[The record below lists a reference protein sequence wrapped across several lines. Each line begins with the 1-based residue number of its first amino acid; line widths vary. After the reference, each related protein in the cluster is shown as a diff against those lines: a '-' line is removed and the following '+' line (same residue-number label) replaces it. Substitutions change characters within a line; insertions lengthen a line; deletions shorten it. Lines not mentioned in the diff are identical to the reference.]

1 MTLYEID
8 SAIMA
13 CIDAET
19 GEIVDPDKLEAL
31 QMERERKIENVAL
44 WVKNLKA
51 LTSAIKA
58 EKDALAER
66 EAIHKAK
73 IESLSKW
80 LVGVL
85 DGAKFETPKVKISF
99 RNSEAVEITDESE
112 IPAEYMRE
120 KVQTAPDK
128 TAIKEALKSN
138 FNVPG
143 AILVQ
148 NKNIQIK

>member
-1 MTLYEID
+1 LTLYEID

-19 GEIVDPDKLEAL
+19 GEIVDPAKLEAL

-51 LTSAIKA
+51 ITSAIKA

-66 EAIHKAK
+66 EANHKAK

-80 LVGVL
+80 LLGTL

-99 RNSEAVEITDESE
+99 RNSEAVEITDESA
-112 IPAEYMRE
+112 IPAEYIRE
-120 KVQTAPDK
+120 KVETAPDK
-128 TAIKEALKSN
+128 AAIKEALKSN
-138 FNVPG
+138 FQIPG

>member
-19 GEIVDPDKLEAL
+19 GEIVDPAKLEAL

-80 LVGVL
+80 LVGAL

-99 RNSEAVEITDESE
+99 RNSEAVEITDASA
-112 IPAEYMRE
+112 IPAEYIRE
-120 KVQTAPDK
+120 KVETAPDK

-138 FNVPG
+138 FQIPG

>member
-19 GEIVDPDKLEAL
+19 GEIIDPAKLEAL
-31 QMERERKIENVAL
+31 QMQRETKIENVAL

-66 EAIHKAK
+66 EANHKAK

-80 LVGVL
+80 LVGAL
-85 DGAKFETPKVKISF
+85 NGARFETPKVTISF

>member
-8 SAIMA
+8 SAIMD

-19 GEIVDPDKLEAL
+19 GEIIDPAKLEAL
-31 QMERERKIENVAL
+31 QMERESKIENVAL

-80 LVGVL
+80 LVGAL
-85 DGAKFETPKVKISF
+85 DGTKFETPKVKISF
-99 RNSEAVEITDESE
+99 RNSEAVEIVNESD

-128 TAIKEALKSN
+128 TAIKEALKNN
-138 FNVPG
+138 FQIPG

>member
-19 GEIVDPDKLEAL
+19 GEIIDPEKLESL
-31 QMERERKIENVAL
+31 QMARESKIENVAL

-66 EAIHKAK
+66 EANYKAK

-80 LVGVL
+80 LVGAL
-85 DGAKFETPKVKISF
+85 DGTKFETPKVMISF
-99 RNSEAVEITDESE
+99 RNSEAVEIVNESD

-128 TAIKEALKSN
+128 TAIKEALKNN
-138 FNVPG
+138 FQIPG

>member
-19 GEIVDPDKLEAL
+19 GEIIDPEKLESL
-31 QMERERKIENVAL
+31 QMARESKIENVAL

-66 EAIHKAK
+66 EANNKAK

-80 LVGVL
+80 LVDALG
-85 DGAKFETPKVKISF
+85 GMKFETPKVSISF
-99 RNSEAVEITDESE
+99 RNSESVEIVDESA
-112 IPAEYMRE
+112 IPPEYIRE
-120 KVQTAPDK
+120 RVQTAPDK
-128 TAIKEALKSN
+128 AAIKEALKSN
-138 FNVPG
+138 FQIPG
-143 AILVQ
+143 AMLVQ

>member
-13 CIDAET
+13 CIDSET
-19 GEIVDPDKLEAL
+19 GEIIDPAKLEAL
-31 QMERERKIENVAL
+31 QMQRERKIENVAL

-80 LVGVL
+80 LLGAL
-85 DGAKFETPKVKISF
+85 DGAKFETPKVSISF
-99 RNSEAVEITDESE
+99 RNSEAVEITDESA
-112 IPAEYMRE
+112 IPTEYIRE

-128 TAIKEALKSN
+128 AAIKEALKSN
-138 FNVPG
+138 FQIPG
-143 AILVQ
+143 AMLVQ

>member
-8 SAIMA
+8 SAIMD

-19 GEIVDPDKLEAL
+19 GEIIDPAKLEAL
-31 QMERERKIENVAL
+31 QMQRESKIENVAL

-80 LVGVL
+80 LVGAL
-85 DGAKFETPKVKISF
+85 NGAKFETPKVTISF

-138 FNVPG
+138 FHVPG

>member
-19 GEIVDPDKLEAL
+19 GEIIDPAKLEAL
-31 QMERERKIENVAL
+31 QMQRESKIENVAL

-66 EAIHKAK
+66 EANHKAK

-80 LVGVL
+80 LLGAL

-99 RNSEAVEITDESE
+99 RNSEAVEITDASA
-112 IPAEYMRE
+112 IPPEYIRE
-120 KVQTAPDK
+120 KVETAPDK
-128 TAIKEALKSN
+128 AAIKEALKSN
-138 FNVPG
+138 FQIPG

>member
-13 CIDAET
+13 CIDSET
-19 GEIVDPDKLEAL
+19 GEIVDPAKLEAL

-80 LVGVL
+80 LGEAL
-85 DGAKFETPKVKISF
+85 QGAKFETPKVKISF
-99 RNSEAVEITDESE
+99 RNSEAVQITDESA
-112 IPAEYMRE
+112 IPAEYIRE
-120 KVQTAPDK
+120 KVETAPDK

-138 FNVPG
+138 FQIPG